1 MGRDNRVYK
10 TLSRFRTRSGYYTT
24 GARNFYK
31 SQLKKI
37 IISLILVLIILLIKL
52 IDTKGT
58 NEAIRIVDNIVNK
71 DFDLKEDTKK
81 VIEYAKSIT
90 KIPNRVIT
98 TFNSNVSKDI
108 PEDFIAPVTR
118 GTVYRSFGNQTKGR
132 NVKVF
137 YKGIDILTTDRKVMA
152 INDGIV
158 IETGRN
164 GILGRYIKIEHQN
177 SIQSVYGYLEK
188 INVTAGKKVS
198 KGQIIGTLSEI
209 NNERNLLHLEIWEN
223 NTPVNPLNV
232 VDMSLQSSELR

>member
-1 MGRDNRVYK
+1 MGRDNRIYK
-10 TLSRFRTRSGYYTT
+10 TLNRFRTRSGYYTT
-24 GARNFYK
+24 GGKNLYK

-81 VIEYAKSIT
+81 VIEYVKSIS
-90 KIPNRVIT
+90 KIPNEVIT
-98 TFNSNVSKDI
+98 TFNTNVSKDI
-108 PEDFIAPVTR
+108 PEDFIAPVTK
-118 GTVYRSFGNQTKGR
+118 GTVYRSFGNQTKSR
-132 NVKVF
+132 NIKVF

-152 INDGIV
+152 ITDGIV

-164 GILGRYIKIEHQN
+164 GILGRYIKIEHRN

-188 INVTAGKKVS
+188 VNVTVGKKVR